1 MKNYHIKNLLII
13 SILFFST
20 SIYTQDFSH
29 ASNPVVDVSIFK
41 SSEINGIEN
50 ALTIQEGYFVTFPD
64 TFSAEEGQFAW
75 AYPDGSYGSGINVGN
90 TSLPA
95 GFKIYSQ
102 WNGGSGQYLIV
113 YGHEISTTESTFALN
128 EIEDNSRTIL
138 FPNPTNSEVALNS
151 DKLYEISVFDI
162 LGNKVM
168 ELTGNSINMEHLSN
182 ATYIVNALD
191 IETKENLSYKVI
203 KK

>member
-20 SIYTQDFSH
+20 STYTQDFSH
-29 ASNPVVDVSIFK
+29 ASNPVADVSIFHW
-41 SSEINGIEN
+41 SDAAGIEN
-50 ALTIQEGYFVTFPD
+50 AITVQEGYFITFTQVQGSWLWLSPD
-64 TFSAEEGQFAW
+64 ESFGGVIN
-75 AYPDGSYGSGINVGN
+75 YPS

-95 GFKIYSQ
+95 GFKFYY
-102 WNGGSGQYLIV
+102 NAGGNNSHHIIV

>member
-1 MKNYHIKNLLII
+1 MKNYHIKNLLFI
-13 SILFFST
+13 SILLFST
-20 SIYTQDFSH
+20 LIYAQDYTH

-41 SSEINGIEN
+41 SSEIYGIEN
-50 ALTIQEGYFVTFPD
+50 ALTIQEGYFVTFSD
-64 TFSAEEGQFAW
+64 AQGNFVW
-75 AYPDGSYGSGINVGN
+75 AYPDGSIGDPIYPGN

-95 GFKIYSQ
+95 GFKIYSDG
-102 WNGGSGQYLIV
+102 NVGSGQYLIV

-151 DKLYEISVFDI
+151 EKLYEISVFDL

-191 IETKENLSYKVI
+191 IATKENLTYKVI

>member
-1 MKNYHIKNLLII
+1 MKNYHIKNLLFI
-13 SILFFST
+13 SVLFFST
-20 SIYTQDFSH
+20 SIYAQDYAH
-29 ASNPVVDVSIFK
+29 PSNPVVDVSVFK
-41 SSEINGIEN
+41 ASEINGIEN
-50 ALTIQEGYFVTFPD
+50 ALTIQEGYFVTFS
-64 TFSAEEGQFAW
+64 SAQGSFVW
-75 AYPDGSYGSGINVGN
+75 AYPDGSTGALIYPSQ

-95 GFKIYSQ
+95 GFKIYID

-151 DKLYEISVFDI
+151 EKLYEISVFDI

>member
-1 MKNYHIKNLLII
+1 MKNYHIKNLLFI
-13 SILFFST
+13 SILLFST
-20 SIYTQDFSH
+20 LIYAQDYTH

-41 SSEINGIEN
+41 ASEINGIEN
-50 ALTIQEGYFVTFPD
+50 ALTIQEGYFVTF
-64 TFSAEEGQFAW
+64 SAAQGNFVW
-75 AYPDGSYGSGINVGN
+75 AYPDGSIGNPIYPGN

-95 GFKIYSQ
+95 GFKIYID

-151 DKLYEISVFDI
+151 EKLYEISVFDL

-191 IETKENLSYKVI
+191 IATKENLTYKVI

>member
-50 ALTIQEGYFVTFPD
+50 ALTIQEGYFVTFPEEND
-64 TFSAEEGQFAW
+64 ANTGEFSW
-75 AYPDGSYGSGINVGN
+75 AYPDGSYGATIHVAE
-90 TSLPA
+90 TALPE
-95 GFKIYSQ
+95 GFKIYYD
-102 WNGGSGQYLIV
+102 GEPVDGEFIIV

>member
-1 MKNYHIKNLLII
+1 MKNYHIKNLLFI
-13 SILFFST
+13 SILLFST
-20 SIYTQDFSH
+20 LIYAQDYTH

-50 ALTIQEGYFVTFPD
+50 ALTIQEGYFVTFAQV
-64 TFSAEEGQFAW
+64 FEGNTGDFEW
-75 AYPDGSYGSGINVGN
+75 AFPDGSSGHPIDPGN

-95 GFKIYSQ
+95 GFKIYYD
-102 WNGGSGQYLIV
+102 GQPIDGEFIIV

-128 EIEDNSRTIL
+128 EIEEDSRTIL

>member
-50 ALTIQEGYFVTFPD
+50 ALTIQEGYFVTFPEEND
-64 TFSAEEGQFAW
+64 ANTGEFSW
-75 AYPDGSYGSGINVGN
+75 AYPDGSYGATIHVAE
-90 TSLPA
+90 TALPE
-95 GFKIYSQ
+95 GFKIYY
-102 WNGGSGQYLIV
+102 NGEPLDGEYIIV
-113 YGHEISTTESTFALN
+113 YGHAISTTESTFALN

>member
-1 MKNYHIKNLLII
+1 MKIYHIKNLLFI
-13 SILFFST
+13 SILLFST
-20 SIYTQDFSH
+20 TIYAQDFSH

-41 SSEINGIEN
+41 ASEINGIEN
-50 ALTIQEGYFVTFPD
+50 GLTIEEGYFVTFADVYD
-64 TFSAEEGQFAW
+64 TNSGNFSW
-75 AYPDGSYGSGINVGN
+75 AFPDGSFGGYISKV
-90 TSLPA
+90 TALPA
-95 GFKIYSQ
+95 GFKIYYIGGASD
-102 WNGGSGQYLIV
+102 NGFIII

>member
-13 SILFFST
+13 SILLFST
-20 SIYTQDFSH
+20 TIYAQDYTH
-29 ASNPVVDVSIFK
+29 ASNPVVDVSIFNW
-41 SSEINGIEN
+41 SDAAGIEN
-50 ALTIQEGYFVTFPD
+50 AITVQEGYFITFTEVQGAWLWLSPD
-64 TFSAEEGQFAW
+64 ESFG
-75 AYPDGSYGSGINVGN
+75 GGINSPG

-95 GFKIYSQ
+95 GFKFYYAS
-102 WNGGSGQYLIV
+102 GGNNSHYITV